1 MAVSKKPVHL
11 ASAMRPS
18 SGLDE
23 LKSAIDIS
31 RNLSCPLYCSDQ
43 RLRLAT
49 NEQWLTQ
56 KIPDTDD
63 NPCNTLMSYTLRRC
77 ADRSTN
83 VNELRR
89 DSPGQTSRHIVR
101 AKG

>member
-11 ASAMRPS
+11 ASALRHS

-23 LKSAIDIS
+23 LKQAIDIS
-31 RNLSCPLYCSDQ
+31 RNLSCLLYCSDQ

-49 NEQWLTQ
+49 NEPWLTHT
-56 KIPDTDD
+56 ISDTAD
-63 NPCNTLMSYTLRRC
+63 NPCNTLMHFTLRRC
-77 ADRSTN
+77 AERSTN

-89 DSPGQTSRHIVR
+89 DSPGQTSRQSCQ
-101 AKG
+101 G